1 MSNYNIN
8 DHVYRLLISEPFFA
22 HLSRMITKSATTSI
36 PTAGV
41 RVNPET
47 AQFEMIYNPEF
58 FEKLPENHV
67 RGVLIHEF
75 YHLVFGHVTERL
87 PENVDFKT
95 WNIATDLAINSLIGK
110 DNLPDFVCM
119 PGVKD
124 FADYPLN
131 QAAEYYLEML
141 KQDEKF
147 QQKQQQGKQ
156 KQQGES
162 GEGGGSGGP
171 DDPNGQLDSHE
182 DWGDK
187 GENGEGNG
195 AANDIAGE
203 RLKEMMEK
211 AANECNKNNGWGS
224 VSSQVRENIM
234 QRLKT
239 KVDWK
244 KVLRYFIGR
253 AQRSDRTNT
262 IRKINKR
269 FPYIHAGR
277 KTNYSAHIAIAIDQ
291 SGSVGDDML
300 NEFFNELNKLAS
312 LATFTVIPFDD
323 SVFESKIYTW
333 KKGEKRKWERV
344 LSGGTNFDA
353 PTNYVNKHPEFDAL
367 LLLTDMYAPKP
378 KSCNVQRAWMT
389 TSDCKRHMPFQTNE
403 LVLTVDMA

>member
-1 MSNYNIN
+1 MSEYNIN
-8 DHVYRLLISEPFFA
+8 DHVYRLLLSEPFFA
-22 HLSRMITKSATTSI
+22 HLSRMINKMPTKSI

-58 FEKLPENHV
+58 FEKLPENQV

-75 YHLVFGHVTERL
+75 YHLVFGHVTDRL
-87 PENVDFKT
+87 PENVDKKM
-95 WNIATDLAINSLIGK
+95 WNIAADLAINSLIGK
-110 DNLPDFVCM
+110 DNLPEFVCM
-119 PGVKD
+119 PGEKQ
-124 FADYPLN
+124 FANYPLN

-141 KQDEKF
+141 KQDEQF
-147 QQKQQQGKQ
+147 QDKQ
-156 KQQGES
+156 KQQGEKQEA
-162 GEGGGSGGP
+162 EGQQSPCGGSGGP
-171 DDPNGQLDSHE
+171 HDPNGQLDNHN
-182 DWGDK
+182 DWGD
-187 GENGEGNG
+187 NGEAENS

-203 RLKEMMEK
+203 RLKDMMEK
-211 AANECNKNNGWGS
+211 AANECSKNNGWGS
-224 VSSQVRENIM
+224 VSNQVRDEIM
-234 QRLKT
+234 KRLKT

-291 SGSVGDDML
+291 SGSVGDEML

-323 SVFESKIYTW
+323 RVFESKVYTW

-353 PTNYVNKHPEFDAL
+353 PTAFVNKHPEYDAL
-367 LLLTDMYAPKP
+367 LILTDMYASKP

-389 TSDCKRHMPFQTNE
+389 TADCKRTMPFSTNE
-403 LVLTVDMA
+403 IILTVDC

>member
-41 RVNPET
+41 RVNQET

-58 FEKLPENHV
+58 FEKLPDNHV
-67 RGVLIHEF
+67 RGVLVHEF

-87 PENVDFKT
+87 PENVDFKM
-95 WNIATDLAINSLIGK
+95 WNVATDLAINSLIGK
-110 DNLPDFVCM
+110 ENLPDFVCM

-187 GENGEGNG
+187 GENGEGNS

-234 QRLKT
+234 QRLKA

-300 NEFFNELNKLAS
+300 NQFFNELNKLAS

-323 SVFESKIYTW
+323 AVFESKVYTW

-353 PTNYVNKHPEFDAL
+353 PTNYVNKHSEFDGMIV
-367 LLLTDMYAPKP
+367 LTDMYASKP
-378 KSCNVQRAWMT
+378 NSCKVQRMWMT
-389 TSDCKRHMPFQTNE
+389 TQDCKRHMPFTTTE
-403 LVLTVDMA
+403 VVVTI